1 MTGYK
6 QSQALMSKI
15 DWWWIVIGLAVF
27 GAFTWWDK
35 PTCRA
40 GFVAT
45 YHFFSN
51 WACVAGY
58 APQ

>member
-1 MTGYK
+1 
-6 QSQALMSKI
+6 MSKV
-15 DWWWIVIGLAVF
+15 DWWWIVVGLAVL
-27 GAFTWWDK
+27 GAVAWWDK

-40 GFVAT
+40 GYVAT